1 MREKY
6 CSLVHVNS
14 IHVRGLASQP
24 QPIGAVVQWWLLIE
38 PKGSKWKPHVNIQA
52 QQECSVPKQHNLHW
66 YVELGRMLQ

>member
-1 MREKY
+1 MYRFQIVSMVKITRGFIVNK
-6 CSLVHVNS
+6 SSFDVVH
-14 IHVRGLASQP
+14 
-24 QPIGAVVQWWLLIE
+24 WWLLIE